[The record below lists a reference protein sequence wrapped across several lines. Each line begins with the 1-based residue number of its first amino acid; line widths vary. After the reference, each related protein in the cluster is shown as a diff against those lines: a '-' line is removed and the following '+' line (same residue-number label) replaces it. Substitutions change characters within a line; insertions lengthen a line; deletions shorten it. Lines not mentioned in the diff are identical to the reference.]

1 MEPAVFRYDQID
13 EDGHIFQADNLTSPN
28 PRENLRY
35 EVTHPVTGQP
45 VPTPAFGWRYSSD
58 TMSALIADNRIVFG
72 PDESTTPRLKRFLAD
87 QEDRV
92 PYPTFTQPRMPGSK
106 RLEAILGDRRFPNPK
121 DVDIIKRWVG
131 TAAGSDAVILDFF
144 GGSGTTTEAVMR
156 LNAEDG
162 GTRQSILVTNN
173 ELSAREAKRLRN
185 EGFHPG
191 DPEWGSKGV
200 FEYVCRPRISTAV
213 TGTRPDGSKYS
224 DGLAANVEMFRLTY
238 LDPGRVR
245 RGREYGPVA
254 PLMWMEGGARGE
266 RVDKVPDD
274 GWALTE
280 SYGVLFSIDA
290 LTPFATAVAN
300 AAVGEA
306 PPQVLFIITDSPME
320 YQTAV
325 ERLPTGIE
333 TMRLYED
340 YLSNYT
346 INIPGGAR

>member
-1 MEPAVFRYDQID
+1 
-13 EDGHIFQADNLTSPN
+13 
-28 PRENLRY
+28 
-35 EVTHPVTGQP
+35 
-45 VPTPAFGWRYSSD
+45 
-58 TMSALIADNRIVFG
+58 
-72 PDESTTPRLKRFLAD
+72 
-87 QEDRV
+87 
-92 PYPTFTQPRMPGSK
+92 
-106 RLEAILGDRRFPNPK
+106 
-121 DVDIIKRWVG
+121 
-131 TAAGSDAVILDFF
+131 
-144 GGSGTTTEAVMR
+144 MR

-173 ELSAREAKRLRN
+173 ELGAREAKRLRN

-191 DPEWGSKGV
+191 DPEWGAKGV
-200 FEYVCRPRISTAV
+200 FEYVCRPRISTVV

-266 RVDKVPDD
+266 WVDEVPDD

-290 LTPFATAVAN
+290 LTPFAIAVAK
-300 AAVGEA
+300 AAAGDA
-306 PPQVLFIITDSPME
+306 PPQVLFIITDSPTD

-333 TMRLYED
+333 TVRLYED